1 MVNDFTVTVDINSS
15 AKAACRTQAIVAKRF
30 SCHRACGIL
39 AHCLWIAA
47 KRQQEGIPAAQWPA
61 NRQQIT
67 ASA

>member
-1 MVNDFTVTVDINSS
+1 MVNDFTVTVDINSPPE
-15 AKAACRTQAIVAKRF
+15 AACRAQAIVAKRF

-61 NRQQIT
+61 YRHQKT
-67 ASA
+67 AIA